1 MATTIPSGTGRLV
14 LGNNLSEIINGT
26 VFNDTIYGYAGN
38 DSINGF
44 EGNDYIDGG
53 LGNDTL
59 IGGTGTN
66 TLLGGAG
73 DDFIDGS
80 LGTNDVIFGGAGFD
94 TAIYSSV
101 AGFNTAAANGVE
113 VPLLFLTGTAGADIL
128 VGTASNDTITGSG
141 GPDTITTGLGN
152 DTIRYTNIND
162 GSTFLFQYDSNVNF
176 TAAVAAGGF
185 DIITD
190 FTGLGVAGGDIFN
203 FASTFTP
210 LVNVFTGSAG
220 SVFTPVQS
228 GVIPN
233 VNILPG
239 SNRLFAY
246 DTGVDTYLLYDF
258 NTLTGTAFGNTDTRI
273 LARLVGVTGVAT
285 LNTSDFSFG

>member
-162 GSTFLFQYDSNVNF
+162 GSTFLFEYDSNVNF

-203 FASTFTP
+203 FAASTTFTP
-210 LVNVFTGSAG
+210 SA
-220 SVFTPVQS
+220 SDFANAVLPPVQS

-233 VNILPG
+233 FNILPG

-258 NTLTGTAFGNTDTRI
+258 NTFTGTAFGNTDTRI

-285 LNTSDFSFG
+285 LDTSDFSFS